1 MTDITL
7 APAAAA
13 ARRPAGDSRGAAAAL
28 RARRLLAAIGRIL
41 TALIP
46 VFLLGSL
53 FTYTL
58 GAISGLTP
66 AYLQLGEGAT
76 PAAIKALNQQWG
88 LNRPFFVQYFSWLGH
103 VLTGNF
109 GNSWTNNFPVTQLLG
124 NRAII
129 SVSAAG
135 VALLLGVVFGFGVGA
150 LAVRF
155 QSTWVDR
162 VITVFTS
169 TISVLPPFIVGI
181 VLIDVFAVWLH
192 WLPSSGFMPLTN
204 GFWPWFTHI
213 ILPALALS
221 FDTIADVARQLR
233 VGLVTAKRQNYAIGA
248 TVRGLSKRRVF
259 FVHELRN
266 GIGPAL
272 AVLGLKFPN
281 LLGGA
286 VVTEAIFQLSGYGQ
300 FASQSAI
307 KGDVPAVQAVLV
319 VSVVLVVLFNLL
331 VNVILARLIPA
342 SASRGL

>member
-1 MTDITL
+1 MTAIS
-7 APAAAA
+7 APAVGR
-13 ARRPAGDSRGAAAAL
+13 ARQDSRGAVIGL
-28 RARRLLAAIGRIL
+28 RASRLLAAIGRIL

-53 FTYTL
+53 FTYAL
-58 GAISGLTP
+58 GALSGLTP

-76 PAAIKALNQQWG
+76 PSAIKALDQQWG
-88 LNRPFFVQYFSWLGH
+88 LNRGFWVQYLSWLGH
-103 VLTGNF
+103 VLTGSF
-109 GNSWTNNFPVTQLLG
+109 GTSWVNNFPVTQLLA

-129 SVSAAG
+129 SISAAG
-135 VALLLGVVFGFGVGA
+135 VALLLGVIAGFGVGA

-162 VITVFTS
+162 LVTVLTS

-181 VLIDVFAVWLH
+181 LLIDVFAVWLR
-192 WLPSSGFMPLTN
+192 WLPTSGFMPLSA
-204 GFWPWFTHI
+204 GFGAWFSHI

-221 FDTIADVARQLR
+221 LDTIADVARQLR
-233 VGLVTAKRQNYAIGA
+233 VGVVNAGRQNYVTGA
-248 TVRGLSKRRVF
+248 VVRGLPGRRVF
-259 FVHELRN
+259 FVHQLRN
-266 GIGPAL
+266 GIGPAV
-272 AVLGLKFPN
+272 AILGLKFPN

-307 KGDVPAVQAVLV
+307 KGDVPSVQAVLV
-319 VSVVLVVLFNLL
+319 VSVVLVVIFNLL

>member
-1 MTDITL
+1 MTATL
-7 APAAAA
+7 TPAAPAAG
-13 ARRPAGDSRGAAAAL
+13 RGKKDSRASAVAL
-28 RARRLLAAIGRIL
+28 RMRRLLAAIGHIL

-53 FTYTL
+53 FTYML

-76 PAAIKALNQQWG
+76 PGAIKALDHQWG
-88 LNRPFFVQYFSWLGH
+88 LDRPFFVQYFSWLGH

-109 GNSWTNNFPVTQLLG
+109 GNSWVNNFPVSQLLAS
-124 NRAII
+124 RAII

-135 VALLLGVVFGFGVGA
+135 VALLLGVVFGFGIGA

-181 VLIDVFAVWLH
+181 LLIDVFAVWLR
-192 WLPSSGFMPLTN
+192 WLPSSGFMPLSA
-204 GFWPWFTHI
+204 GLGSWLSHI
-213 ILPALALS
+213 ILPAIALS

-233 VGLVTAKRQNYAIGA
+233 VGLATASRQNYVTGAI
-248 TVRGLSKRRVF
+248 VRGLSGRRVF
-259 FVHELRN
+259 FVHVLRN
-266 GIGPAL
+266 GIGPAV
-272 AVLGLKFPN
+272 AILGLKFPN

-319 VSVVLVVLFNLL
+319 ISVLLVVIFNLL
-331 VNVILARLIPA
+331 VNVILARLIPS

>member
-1 MTDITL
+1 MTATL
-7 APAAAA
+7 TPAAPAAG
-13 ARRPAGDSRGAAAAL
+13 RGKKDSRASAVGL
-28 RARRLLAAIGRIL
+28 RMRRLLAAIGNIL

-53 FTYTL
+53 FTYLL

-76 PAAIKALNQQWG
+76 PSAIKALDRQWG
-88 LNRPFFVQYFSWLGH
+88 LDRPFFVQYLSWLGH

-109 GNSWTNNFPVTQLLG
+109 GNSWINGFPVSQLLA

-135 VALLLGVVFGFGVGA
+135 VALLLGVVFGFGIGA

-181 VLIDVFAVWLH
+181 VLIAVFAVWLR
-192 WLPSSGFMPLTN
+192 WLPSSGFMPLSA
-204 GFWPWFTHI
+204 GFGSWLSHI
-213 ILPALALS
+213 ILPAIALS

-233 VGLVTAKRQNYAIGA
+233 VGLATASRQNYVTGAI
-248 TVRGLSKRRVF
+248 VRGLSGRRVF
-259 FVHELRN
+259 FVHVLRN
-266 GIGPAL
+266 GISPAV
-272 AVLGLKFPN
+272 AILGLKFPN

-319 VSVVLVVLFNLL
+319 ISVLLVVIFNLL
-331 VNVILARLIPA
+331 VNVILARLIPS

>member
-1 MTDITL
+1 MTATAL
-7 APAAAA
+7 PSAAPA
-13 ARRPAGDSRGAAAAL
+13 ARRPPNDSRSAAIAL
-28 RARRLLAAIGRIL
+28 RVRRLIAAIGRIL
-41 TALIP
+41 AALIP

-53 FTYTL
+53 FTYVL

-76 PAAIKALNQQWG
+76 PSAVKALDQQWG

-109 GNSWTNNFPVTQLLG
+109 GNSWINNFPVTQLLG

-135 VALLLGVVFGFGVGA
+135 VALILGVVFGFGLGA

-169 TISVLPPFIVGI
+169 TISVMPPFIVGI
-181 VLIDVFAVWLH
+181 LLIDVFAVWLR
-192 WLPSSGFMPLTN
+192 WLPSSGFMPLSS
-204 GFWPWFTHI
+204 GFGPWFTHI
-213 ILPALALS
+213 ILPAIALS

-233 VGLVTAKRQNYAIGA
+233 VGLVTASRQNYATGA
-248 TVRGLSKRRVF
+248 TVRGLSGRRVF
-259 FVHELRN
+259 FVHVLRN
-266 GIGPAL
+266 GIGPAV

-300 FASQSAI
+300 FAAQSAI
-307 KGDVPAVQAVLV
+307 KGDVPSVQAVLV

-331 VNVILARLIPA
+331 VNIILARLIPT

>member
-1 MTDITL
+1 MTATL
-7 APAAAA
+7 TPAAPAAGRGKKDSRAA
-13 ARRPAGDSRGAAAAL
+13 AVAL
-28 RARRLLAAIGRIL
+28 RMRRLLAAIGHIL

-53 FTYTL
+53 FTYML

-76 PAAIKALNQQWG
+76 PGAIKALDQQWG
-88 LNRPFFVQYFSWLGH
+88 LDRPFFVQYFSWLGH

-109 GNSWTNNFPVTQLLG
+109 GNSWVNNFPVSQLLAS
-124 NRAII
+124 RAII

-135 VALLLGVVFGFGVGA
+135 VALLLGVVFGFGIGA

-181 VLIDVFAVWLH
+181 LLIDVFAVWLR
-192 WLPSSGFMPLTN
+192 WLPSSGFMPLSA
-204 GFWPWFTHI
+204 GLGSWLSHI
-213 ILPALALS
+213 ILPAIALS

-233 VGLVTAKRQNYAIGA
+233 VGLATASRQNYVTGAI
-248 TVRGLSKRRVF
+248 VRGLSGRRVF
-259 FVHELRN
+259 FVHVLRN
-266 GIGPAL
+266 GIGPAV
-272 AVLGLKFPN
+272 AILGLKFPN

-319 VSVVLVVLFNLL
+319 ISVLLVVIFNLL
-331 VNVILARLIPA
+331 VNVILARLIPS